1 MTAELSGEGLTC
13 ILTRQLRPPLPG
25 DICREDQT
33 LRLKPALLQALQ
45 AVEKGC
51 KQQQRGLRGPI
62 SECFHYL
69 VFKANG
75 IKLD

>member
-25 DICREDQT
+25 DICHEDQT
-33 LRLKPALLQALQ
+33 LRLKPAPLQALQ

-51 KQQQRGLRGPI
+51 KQ
-62 SECFHYL
+62 
-69 VFKANG
+69 
-75 IKLD
+75 